1 MRVDSDVM
9 YFLRKEFEPLQEV
22 LEDRDIGKLKDYRRN
37 SLTYLKKNELLV
49 SGASYVGD
57 L

>member
-1 MRVDSDVM
+1 M

-49 SGASYVGD
+49 SGASNVGD